1 MSKSYVDREQD
12 RFKET
17 DKGETA
23 VRVISVRGADGGGF
37 APQLGVDYD
46 VISATYPTT
55 STELYTYSLSGQ
67 DQFTMTVTYTDASKE
82 LITSV
87 VYSAI

>member
-1 MSKSYVDREQD
+1 MTMSKSY
-12 RFKET
+12 
-17 DKGETA
+17 
-23 VRVISVRGADGGGF
+23 I
-37 APQLGVDYD
+37 
-46 VISATYPTT
+46 
-55 STELYTYSLSGQ
+55 SLSGQ